1 MRSVTAGRAPRR
13 ASGTAPRD
21 RSRSPSLLAGRTE
34 RGPRPRLRGADP
46 GQEQPFIA
54 GSHPHGARRVRQ
66 RCPEPHPRPPA
77 RPPRCAWSPAAR
89 PRCRSCCC
97 CSPPV
102 SAASR
107 EPRRGWGLG
116 RTGQPSERRGEGAP
130 SLPSS
135 GRPAARAPGAAR
147 RAARPAL
154 RSRGHGAA
162 ALEVP
167 LLDLP

>member
-77 RPPRCAWSPAAR
+77 RRAAH
-89 PRCRSCCC
+89 
-97 CSPPV
+97 
-102 SAASR
+102 
-107 EPRRGWGLG
+107 
-116 RTGQPSERRGEGAP
+116 GAP
-130 SLPSS
+130 PP
-135 GRPAARAPGAAR
+135 GPAAARAAAAR
-147 RAARPAL
+147 RR
-154 RSRGHGAA
+154 
-162 ALEVP
+162 
-167 LLDLP
+167 